1 MGQQKEYNKKTGR
14 RAMAVIL
21 GFTMLFSM
29 FLFAQSKPKSA
40 LAEDEI
46 YIAGLGKVQILHEGN
61 DGYRI
66 ILDENKNLIIRGEY
80 FHDSSA
86 TMSYHTSFLYFGKEH
101 KNGNPTTGTYHSFNV
116 INHDTRESESDSNL
130 VYDTYKVS
138 NADLQMMIRNFFG
151 VEGVKASQTVYM
163 SEGYYLKERPSASVP
178 WNSSHI
184 KTGKVYSSLEEIREA
199 ADWSETTRQNFANYY
214 DIELS
219 LNLSPDTYNITVNC
233 DPEEG
238 GYIRNYRE
246 SAAPGATVNLVAA
259 AEEGWNFS
267 YWTVDEGAVRLSD
280 SKSASASF
288 VMPQC
293 DVELTAHFTK
303 ESKPPIT
310 GPGPTD
316 TPVPTDTPT
325 PEPTA
330 TPPIPEDTIIYE
342 RIRRYY
348 TTDEGYNIQTIYD
361 NKSLVFYDGDTLS
374 VNGSSAA
381 NSVLA
386 GTASY
391 SVGTDTSG
399 NTWYFIPSGNN
410 ATYVHPKVYNNYSV
424 ENSEIKNIKELVFP
438 SKISVSG
445 ADYTVI
451 SIGGGLSKYN
461 PVFADSTK
469 GVVEGYFSHVYDSGS
484 YSEKDENGN
493 ITYTS
498 TWNDSKAYYYYYGC
512 VGNGTIT
519 SNAGETRT
527 FSNVGNGDGY
537 QRSTTLEDY
546 RHDHYVYN
554 TTLESVTIPAS
565 VTRIED
571 YAFYQCQALK
581 TINGA
586 VGVTDIGA
594 HSFEGARV
602 LTTSRSYEVTE
613 NNQQRNEYYYYN
625 ESYSLGTATSV
636 MNAWKTSVQLSERLT
651 LPEFGALKTIGSYG
665 FRYHKNLFDV
675 SLVSGVTTI
684 GGGAFEACEL
694 NTITVPGITTV
705 INGGFTTL
713 GTKGTPAE
721 TVIFTEPEANA
732 MHYGLDNEDYYIVR
746 AGYPVTYHNNFSPEE
761 TYTSKAM
768 VQNVYVEI
776 KKQVAVYYNKVTGYG
791 PVNPDATFTLDTE
804 GGIWPKTASLPQT
817 KYKELHE
824 VSYMSGS
831 VSSSYQSYPNK
842 TAGCIAIAENGTAYG
857 YDPQNK
863 VWVNLNV
870 PEGSTGHTWS
880 TYSTDRTN
888 GTSSSYGT
896 SSFVGPSDVE
906 YLYYLDKDG
915 NLYRKKIRTATET
928 TNLGNGSYTGG
939 SYSGSFTYTL
949 SAEKLPLPS
958 NIKFSS
964 FHVGQPGGGT
974 AIEGHAPNSED
985 DYSYT
990 VRHSVVYA
998 QDTTGIYWEGSCE
1011 RDEYS
1016 NETYNG
1022 SGVTTDVSAGYA
1034 QSEFTAGA
1042 PAVSS
1047 YQWTQL
1053 GGYRQMFAGGEMVSG
1068 KYGYNNGYTSYY
1080 HNRNIIDANGDLLF
1094 ASEGYILKPGGY
1106 IYETVK
1112 GGTVTVLAGKNFVRA
1127 EQITDEYYLL
1137 YDASGGVWA
1146 YYFAGK
1152 TEELSNTE
1160 AEEEYVEPIL
1170 PVRLFDD
1177 TNVFEW
1183 WDVSKSIITPWSEGT
1198 EYQDYY
1204 DVVILDGRGRYRR
1217 ISTIKSRTYHT
1228 EEATSYVKW
1237 ENTSDVLLDS
1247 FEEAIYYKRIGYEYT
1262 ECLYDCMFVRDGYE
1276 FIGWNSKKDGSG
1288 EHYLPGSKLT
1298 VTEPTDVYAQWSE
1311 AKTRIVYHPNGHGV
1325 EGNMEDDLY
1334 PLAVEQITL
1343 KKNAYTRK
1351 GYVFLGWNTRA
1362 DGSGN
1367 EGIVYGDGT
1376 IVTVRPGT
1384 TILYAQWEEITYILK
1399 VADEPFGSESFTIV
1413 SSTELKLEDIVL
1425 IPEAKVDRISKVSY
1439 NLNKRNS
1446 VSTIPVWGI
1455 REPFP
1460 EEYTIA
1466 GAKFMGWELYAV
1478 TTEHVSGY
1486 EYRGFYESNEV
1497 TKNLAKKQGEVLI
1510 LFPSWGGL
1518 KSHVLLP
1525 YAICPGY
1532 DFVGFT
1538 KSSVEAG
1545 TYFADKEIGN
1555 AIATGKLIPAGEG
1568 SGAQYRPAKE
1578 TDKLYAYYNPKNY
1591 EVSLVADCD
1600 RAEPGDIIQIQTE
1613 VEMTFDREYPNITVP
1628 RSERFVFMGYYDIL
1642 DEYGVPIEGKSVRF
1656 YDEAGMP
1663 VTDTQ
1668 TGKTKTWTIHD
1679 GSVATLYAY
1688 FMSENEV
1695 FLDGRGATKQE
1706 QTTVRMTYE
1715 TYGPDVIPP
1724 EKTGY
1729 TFRGYYTEIRGGG
1742 KKYYNAE
1749 GKCVASWEETNTDI
1763 LYAYWIQKPIDLPEK
1778 DITDNPE
1785 IPEEERWE
1793 IEVVSDS
1800 NIIQIYADDKNPAT
1814 GAESDIPPYNV
1825 ADIVRG
1831 GMLERAGGIPSTEPV
1846 AIRAKTGNWMLS
1858 CILERKSGSEEVC
1871 VKVTVPYR
1879 TQYEDAETEALIVSE
1894 LQYETVEIKVP
1905 KVWSYWAITEGGIY
1919 FPDRVIAEN
1928 KALDGGGT
1936 EVSVCFD
1943 GEGATQRPD
1952 YRVKVYGGKEYH
1964 VDWDIYDEKGQ
1975 PIADITLQN
1984 EAYIISEVPGEL
1996 PDVREYL
2003 NIVCYNA
2010 AWKNTTQFTVK
2021 SDCVT
2026 IDGVTLLSDKEND
2039 WGAGEAPENKTLS
2052 ELKNRIKETAYGQT
2066 YRDGVLLSETIENGR
2081 YETVA
2086 GIIYTASEVNVGKQ
2100 KERYVPVSE
2109 TNEINIHTPV
2119 ICIPHIRAEHEDM
2132 FQCEAVP
2139 TGHTV
2144 LVLDEEGIHSDFV
2157 LEIDNYGYHSDKKGY
2172 GEKEYSKYLAETD
2185 GKERNEVCF
2194 PFSVWVDTG
2203 NDGKRNNDVLWE
2215 AGVWYTIGCETQRF
2229 YVPVDVREGSY
2240 TISVRSVAVNGTEK
2254 SEKAEWKRNSQP
2266 ANYVAEDT
2274 IPVYLTGRLFD
2285 FTVYEIGGTGAWDDV
2300 AGEVRYTVGETVSG
2314 NRYEG
2319 TLPLRTGVHPLYDNV
2334 GGLPVGG
2341 FIKFHVTSIGVSF
2354 GKGTKVRLIPQLT
2367 IIDEAGYEE
2376 ADVYYEDEE
2385 GQMFFLRKWEEED
2398 FVILTENSEEVR
2410 NAVRQWYGAF
2420 RLPDTIYVAE
2430 KGTDVM
2436 EYQKYFGLSFTE
2448 DFWRKDVSLMLRFAV
2463 EISNSQGECLYYGM
2477 IPEKI
2482 TNNIWKTEAG
2492 VDCREDIDGNRY
2504 EIQGGEVAVIY
2515 PGDSAEEEASIHG
2528 IY

>member
-1 MGQQKEYNKKTGR
+1 MEQQKEYNKKVGKRVT
-14 RAMAVIL
+14 AVIL
-21 GFTMLFSM
+21 TIATLFSA
-29 FLFAQSKPKSA
+29 FLFTQSKPRIA

-46 YIAGLGKVQILHEGN
+46 YVEGLGKVQVLHEGD

-66 ILDENKNLIIRGEY
+66 FLDEDKNLIVEGQY
-80 FHDSSA
+80 FHNSTA
-86 TMSYHTSFLYFGKEH
+86 TVSYHTAFLYFGKEH
-101 KNGNPTTGTYHSFNV
+101 KNGNPTTGTCQSFNV
-116 INHDTRESESDSNL
+116 VKHDSRESEIDPNL

-138 NADLQMMIRNFFG
+138 NANLQMMIRNFFG
-151 VEGVKASQTVYM
+151 VEGVKTSQTVYM
-163 SEGYYLKERPSASVP
+163 SEGYYLKERPSTSVP
-178 WNSSHI
+178 WNNSHI
-184 KTGKVYSSLEEIREA
+184 KTGRAYSSLEEIREA
-199 ADWSETTRQNFANYY
+199 ADWSDTTWKNFESYY

-267 YWTVDEGAVRLSD
+267 YWTVEEGAVRLSD
-280 SKSASASF
+280 SKSASVSF

-293 DVELTAHFTK
+293 DVEFTAHFTK

-361 NKSLVFYDGDTLS
+361 NKPLVSYDGDTLS

-438 SKISVSG
+438 DKISVSG
-445 ADYTVI
+445 INYTVTG
-451 SIGGGLSKYN
+451 IGGGLSKYN
-461 PVFADSTK
+461 PALTDSTK
-469 GVVEGYFSHVYDSGS
+469 GIVEGYFAYVYDSGS

-527 FSNVGNGDGY
+527 FSNAGNGDGY

-602 LTTSRSYEVTE
+602 LTTSRSSEVTE

-625 ESYSLGTATSV
+625 ESYSLGTSTSV
-636 MNAWKTSVQLSERLT
+636 MNEWKASVQLSERLT
-651 LPEFGALKTIGSYG
+651 LPEFDALKTIGNYG
-665 FRYHKNLFDV
+665 FRYHKNLYDV
-675 SLVSGVTTI
+675 SLVSGVTTVE
-684 GGGAFEACEL
+684 GGAFEACDL

-732 MHYGLDNEDYYIVR
+732 MHYGLNNENYYIVR

-804 GGIWPKTASLPQT
+804 GEIWPKTASLPQIT
-817 KYKELHE
+817 YKELHE

-863 VWVNLNV
+863 SWVSLNI

-896 SSFVGPSDVE
+896 SSSVGPSDVE

-958 NIKFSS
+958 NTKFTS

-974 AIEGHAPNSED
+974 TNESHAPNSED
-985 DYSYT
+985 DYSYML
-990 VRHSVVYA
+990 RHAVVYA

-1022 SGVTTDVSAGYA
+1022 SGVTTDVSSGYA

-1053 GGYRQMFAGGEMVSG
+1053 GAYRLVFAGGKMIKE
-1068 KYGYNNGYTSYY
+1068 KYGYNNGVTSYY

-1106 IYETVK
+1106 IYEAVK

-1137 YDASGGVWA
+1137 YDAYGGIWA
-1146 YYFAGK
+1146 YFFSGK
-1152 TEELSNTE
+1152 TGTVSNGYSGEES
-1160 AEEEYVEPIL
+1160 AEPIP
-1170 PVRLFDD
+1170 PVKLFDD
-1177 TNVFEW
+1177 AIIFRCR
-1183 WDVSKSIITPWSEGT
+1183 DVSENTISSWEGGT
-1198 EYQDYY
+1198 EYH
-1204 DVVILDGRGRYRR
+1204 DVYAVVLLDEKGRYRKV
-1217 ISTIKSRTYHT
+1217 STIKKRIYYK
-1228 EEATSYVKW
+1228 EEAVFSVKW
-1237 ENTSDVLLDS
+1237 ENTSEEVLDS
-1247 FEEAIYYKRIGYEYT
+1247 FEEKVCYKCIGYEYA
-1262 ECLYDCMFVRDGYE
+1262 ERLYDCMFVRDGYDFE
-1276 FIGWNSKKDGSG
+1276 GWKRKEDGSG
-1288 EHYLPGSKLT
+1288 ELYFPGGEIT
-1298 VTEPTDVYAQWSE
+1298 VTEPTDVYAQWNV
-1311 AKTRIVYHPNGHGV
+1311 AQNRVVYHPNGRGV
-1325 EGNMEDDLY
+1325 EGNMEDDIF
-1334 PLAVEQITL
+1334 PPSVTKVTL
-1343 KKNAYTRK
+1343 KKNGYTRS
-1351 GYVFLGWNTRA
+1351 GYVFLGWNAKA
-1362 DGSGN
+1362 DGN
-1367 EGIVYGDGT
+1367 EETNYTDGA
-1376 IVTVRPGT
+1376 IIDIYPGT
-1384 TILYAQWEEITYILK
+1384 TVLYAQWAEVTYTLK
-1399 VADEPFGSESFTIV
+1399 VVDEPFGSESLTTV
-1413 SSTELKLEDIVL
+1413 STQKLKLGDTVT
-1425 IPEAKVDRISKVSY
+1425 IPDAKSDRESEVIY
-1439 NLNKRNS
+1439 NLNRRNS

-1455 REPFP
+1455 PTPFP
-1460 EEYTIA
+1460 EAYTTA

-1478 TTEHVSGY
+1478 TTENSSGY
-1486 EYRGFYESNEV
+1486 EYRGFYEPKQV
-1497 TKNLAKKQGEVLI
+1497 TKNLAKKQGEELI

-1518 KSHVLLP
+1518 KSHVILP
-1525 YAICPGY
+1525 YAICTGY
-1532 DFVGFT
+1532 DFIGFT

-1545 TYFADKEIGN
+1545 TYFYDEQRGE
-1555 AIATGKLIPAGEG
+1555 AIDAGRLIPAGEG
-1568 SGAQYRPAKE
+1568 SGAQYKP
-1578 TDKLYAYYNPKNY
+1578 TGQNDKLYAYYNPKSY
-1591 EVSLVADCD
+1591 EVSLIAVCD
-1600 RAEPGDIIQIQTE
+1600 RAEPGDITQLQTE
-1613 VEMTFDREYPNITVP
+1613 VTMIFDKEYPRVVVP
-1628 RSERFVFMGYYDIL
+1628 QSERFVFMGYYDRL
-1642 DEYGVPIEGKSVRF
+1642 DEYGVPIIGESVLF
-1656 YDEAGMP
+1656 YDETGAP
-1663 VTDTQ
+1663 VTDEV
-1668 TGKTKTWTIHD
+1668 TGKPKTWTVHD
-1679 GSVATLYAY
+1679 GSVTALYAY
-1688 FMSENEV
+1688 FMTDNEV

-1706 QTTVRMTYE
+1706 QTTVRMTYD
-1715 TYGPDVIPP
+1715 TYGPNVIPP

-1729 TFRGYYTEIRGGG
+1729 TFQGYYTEIRGNG

-1749 GKCVASWEETNTDI
+1749 GESVTPWTEMKTDI
-1763 LYAYWIQKPIDLPEK
+1763 LYAYWTQNPIYFPEK
-1778 DITDNPE
+1778 DTIENPE
-1785 IPEEERWE
+1785 IPVEEHMKV
-1793 IEVVSDS
+1793 EVVSNRS
-1800 NIIQIYADDKNPAT
+1800 VVQIYADDRNPDT
-1814 GAESDIPPYNV
+1814 DAESDEPPYRV
-1825 ADIVRG
+1825 EDIVRDG
-1831 GMLERAGGIPSTEPV
+1831 ILESAGGIPSTEPV
-1846 AIRAKTGNWMLS
+1846 ALRAKLGSWMLS
-1858 CILERKSGSEEVC
+1858 CVLERKTGSEEIC
-1871 VKVTVPYR
+1871 VRVRVPYR
-1879 TQYEDAETEALIVSE
+1879 IQYENAETEELIVSD
-1894 LQYETVEIKVP
+1894 LLYETVEVRVP
-1905 KVWSYWAITEGGIY
+1905 KVWSYW
-1919 FPDRVIAEN
+1919 VIAEGGVYFPEKVIARN
-1928 KALDGGGT
+1928 EALTDGRT
-1936 EVSVCFD
+1936 EVTVCPE
-1943 GEGATQRPD
+1943 GEGITQRPD
-1952 YRVKVYGGKEYH
+1952 YRITVYGEKDFH
-1964 VDWDIYDEKGQ
+1964 VGWDYYDEMGR
-1975 PIADITLQN
+1975 PIVDIVLSKV
-1984 EAYIISEVPGEL
+1984 EYIVSEVPGEL
-1996 PDVREYL
+1996 PDTAAYL
-2003 NIVCYNA
+2003 DIVGHNA
-2010 AWKNTTQFTVK
+2010 AWKDTTEFTVK
-2021 SDCVT
+2021 SDCLT
-2026 IDGVTLLSDKEND
+2026 IGGMTLLSDKEND
-2039 WGAGEAPENKTLS
+2039 FGKGEAPEKAILTG
-2052 ELKNRIKETAYGQT
+2052 LKNRITETAYGQT
-2066 YRDGVLLSETIENGR
+2066 YRDGILLSETIENGR

-2086 GIIYTASEVNVGKQ
+2086 EIIYTAAGDNVGNQTEKRINVE
-2100 KERYVPVSE
+2100 KV
-2109 TNEINIHTPV
+2109 NEINIHTPV
-2119 ICIPHIRAEHEDM
+2119 VCIPIVKAEHGDM
-2132 FQCEAVP
+2132 FQCETVP
-2139 TGHTV
+2139 AGHTV
-2144 LVLDEEGIHSDFV
+2144 LVLDEEGVHSDFV
-2157 LEIDNYGYHSDKKGY
+2157 LEIENYGYHSDKKGY
-2172 GEKEYSKYLAETD
+2172 GEKDYSGYLAEED

-2194 PFSVWVDTG
+2194 PFAVWMDVG
-2203 NDGKRNNDVLWE
+2203 NDREQKNDVLWE
-2215 AGVWYTIGCETQRF
+2215 AGMWYVLGCEARRF
-2229 YVPVDVREGSY
+2229 YVPVDTREGCY
-2240 TISVRSVAVNGTEK
+2240 EIKIRSVAVNGVGREEETERQ
-2254 SEKAEWKRNSQP
+2254 RNSQP
-2266 ANYVAEDT
+2266 VHYVAEEK
-2274 IPVYLTGRLFD
+2274 IPVFLTGRLFD
-2285 FTVYEIGGTGAWDDV
+2285 FTVYEVGGTEAWEDV
-2300 AGEVRYTVGETVSG
+2300 TEEVRYSVGNNISDDVSE
-2314 NRYEG
+2314 N
-2319 TLPLRTGVHPLYDNV
+2319 TLPLRTGMHPLYRNV

-2341 FIKFHVTSIGVSF
+2341 HIKFRVTSTGVSF
-2354 GKGTKVRLIPQLT
+2354 GEGTYVSLIPCL
-2367 IIDEAGYEE
+2367 ISAGEDGYEE
-2376 ADVYYEDEE
+2376 VDVYYE
-2385 GQMFFLRKWEEED
+2385 EEEAQGIFLKKWNDED
-2398 FVILTENSEEVR
+2398 FIVRIDNSEELT
-2410 NAVRQWYGAF
+2410 NAVHQWYGMF
-2420 RLPDTIYVAE
+2420 RLPDTMYVAE
-2430 KGTDVM
+2430 KDADVM
-2436 EYQKYFGLSFTE
+2436 GYQERFGLSFTE
-2448 DFWRKDVSLMLRFAV
+2448 GFWRMDTPLMLRFAL
-2463 EISNSQGECLYYGM
+2463 EIVNLQGERLYYGM

-2482 TNNIWKTEAG
+2482 ANNIWKTEAG
-2492 VDCREDIDGNRY
+2492 VTYREDIDGNRFA
-2504 EIQGGEVAVIY
+2504 IQGGEIAVIY
-2515 PGDSAEEEASIHG
+2515 PGDSADNEDSTYG